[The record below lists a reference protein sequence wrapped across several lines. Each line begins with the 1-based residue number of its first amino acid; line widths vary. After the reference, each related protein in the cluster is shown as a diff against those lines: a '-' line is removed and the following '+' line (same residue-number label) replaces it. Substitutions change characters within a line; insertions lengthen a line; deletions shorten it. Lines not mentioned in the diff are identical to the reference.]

1 MLFWLKGVVSGARI
15 PAPTA
20 SRHTH
25 VAPESFWDVQWS
37 TKPSTAPT
45 STPTRMFCVRM
56 LPTSYGQPSFAI
68 RNTVGFIL
76 RISRSISIIAI
87 IPILQKTN

>member
-20 SRHTH
+20 SRQTH
-25 VAPESFWDVQWS
+25 VAPESFWDVSGAQS
-37 TKPSTAPT
+37 HQHPPLPQQNVLRANVANVLQTA
-45 STPTRMFCVRM
+45 F
-56 LPTSYGQPSFAI
+56 LAI